1 MFNKKNF
8 IILVIIINMIMSV
21 CTSMNVSAAI
31 NLAIY
36 TSAAPTTDASGNIW
50 VYFGTGDKTDPS
62 SITSGQERVYAIK
75 DSDRN
80 LSTPPTYS
88 ISNLTNITSGTY
100 DPASSAHGWYITLGS
115 GGEKMLAAPVIYDQ
129 KLYFTTYTP
138 NTIPCSQN
146 GTAKLYV
153 IDYLTGAG
161 LIGGSR
167 SMNIGYGIP
176 SGPVIAVNPYGGKY
190 NVYVST
196 SAANFGAGTDTILI
210 TDPTTQ
216 HTKLKTLIYW
226 NDNRVQ

>member
-1 MFNKKNF
+1 MFNKKNC

-21 CTSMNVSAAI
+21 CISMNVFAGA

-36 TSAAPTTDASGNIW
+36 MSASTTTDSTGNIW

-62 SITSGQERVYAIK
+62 AITGYERVYAIK
-75 DSDRN
+75 DSDLN
-80 LSTPPTYS
+80 LSTPPTYA
-88 ISNLTNITSGTY
+88 ISNLVNITSGTY

-115 GGEKMLAAPVIYDQ
+115 GGEKILSAPVIYDQ

-167 SMNIGYGIP
+167 SQNIGYGIP

-196 SAANFGAGTDTILI
+196 SAANYGAGTDTILI

-216 HTKLKTLIYW
+216 NRKLKTLIYW
-226 NDNRVQ
+226 YDNRIQ

>member
-62 SITSGQERVYAIK
+62 SITAGQERVYAIK

-100 DPASSAHGWYITLGS
+100 DPASSAHGWYIILPGT
-115 GGEKMLAAPVIYDQ
+115 GEKMLAAPTVFDQ
-129 KLYFTTYTP
+129 KVYFTTYTP

-146 GTAKLYV
+146 GDARLYV
-153 IDYLTGAG
+153 VDYLTGAG
-161 LIGGSR
+161 LLGGDR
-167 SMNIGYGIP
+167 SEIVGQGIP
-176 SGPVIAVNPYGGKY
+176 SGAVISVNPYGNDY
-190 NVYVST
+190 NVYITT
-196 SAANFGAGTDTILI
+196 SAPDTPSYPAP
-210 TDPTTQ
+210 DNSPT
-216 HTKLKTLIYW
+216 HTRLKYFIYW
-226 NDNRVQ
+226 KDNRIQ